1 LGSVILDGIEITS
14 LKIIKNVRGDIMH
27 GLISSEEQYR
37 GFGEA
42 YFSKILKDQIKG
54 WKAHKKMTMNLIVPY
69 GEVKFVMYDDRDI
82 SSTKNKFYECT
93 LSKDNYKRITI
104 PPNIWLAFQG
114 KNFEE
119 SIIFNLASISH
130 DDNEVFKKD
139 IKDINYNW

>member
-1 LGSVILDGIEITS
+1 MGSVILDGIEITS

-27 GLISSEEQYR
+27 GLISSEKQYR